1 MGTSPTLPEP
11 ILCTVTHTKW
21 SPTIDLGMYAVLLP
35 QGIEVAMEG
44 TIVNVCFAGFFFS
57 DQLLNANAFRGTSV
71 LDHLLFPDHTF
82 YKASS
87 AFLWLQ

>member
-1 MGTSPTLPEP
+1 
-11 ILCTVTHTKW
+11 
-21 SPTIDLGMYAVLLP
+21 
-35 QGIEVAMEG
+35 MEG
-44 TIVNVCFAGFFFS
+44 TIVNVCFTGFFFS

-87 AFLWLQ
+87 AFLWLQFLTICNCLLILFIQMSFKLCMSFFPKTFLYF